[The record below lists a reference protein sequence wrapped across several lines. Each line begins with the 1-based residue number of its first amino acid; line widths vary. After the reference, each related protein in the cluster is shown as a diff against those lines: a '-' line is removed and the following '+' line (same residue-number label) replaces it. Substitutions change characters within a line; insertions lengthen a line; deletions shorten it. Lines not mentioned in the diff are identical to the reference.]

1 MRPISVSSSPLSRI
15 LRASEPLSRLQDHAA
30 RLLRLQKALDKA
42 LPPVMKNA
50 VRVANFQDGVL
61 FLHVPSPA
69 LATRLKLG
77 QEGLRAAL
85 LASGENV
92 FEFKIKVRVDRHDR
106 EQRFA
111 PHRHISEQG
120 REALEALRKSLKAD
134 DPLARAL
141 KKMEDDSA

>member
-1 MRPISVSSSPLSRI
+1 MGTFSVSSSPLGRI
-15 LRASEPLSRLQDHAA
+15 LRTAEPLARLQDHAA
-30 RLLRLQKALDKA
+30 RLLRLQRVVSKS
-42 LPPVMKNA
+42 LPAAMREV
-50 VRVANFQDGVL
+50 VSVANLQDGVL

-77 QEGLRAAL
+77 QESLRAELFA
-85 LASGENV
+85 AGESV
-92 FEFKIKVRVDRHDR
+92 AEIKIKVRVDRHDR

-111 PHRHISEQG
+111 PHRQISEQG